1 MRGCAV
7 GLSLPHG
14 NANQKWRCPK
24 FKPSILVVG
33 CAPLF
38 VWDFAVTVSAYYS
51 RSWIISVLI
60 DSLVTLHYSS
70 LSTLSH
76 LFHVS
81 FTSLSRLFHVSF
93 TSLSFDW
100 LLADNSMAR
109 SRFLERESSNRT
121 RRHVGIP
128 IPSFATTFLPSTL
141 ASLITSYGVWL
152 LLVDD
157 HTGYIA
163 KAVVD
168 WGGARE
174 ARRDSPY

>member
-14 NANQKWRCPK
+14 NGNQKWRCPK

-93 TSLSFDW
+93 VRLIVGRQQHGTITIPRERSLESHT
-100 LLADNSMAR
+100 ASCRHSNSIVCYYA
-109 SRFLERESSNRT
+109 STISACFSYYKLWCPTCT
-121 RRHVGIP
+121 RRWPHWI
-128 IPSFATTFLPSTL
+128 IAT
-141 ASLITSYGVWL
+141 V
-152 LLVDD
+152 
-157 HTGYIA
+157 
-163 KAVVD
+163 VVD
-168 WGGARE
+168 WGGTRE